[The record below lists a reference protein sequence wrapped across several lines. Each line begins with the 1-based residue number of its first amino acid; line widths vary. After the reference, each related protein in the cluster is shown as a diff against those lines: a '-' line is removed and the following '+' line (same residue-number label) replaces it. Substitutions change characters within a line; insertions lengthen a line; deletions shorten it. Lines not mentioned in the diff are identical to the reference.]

1 MGTPIKEAYLGF
13 AKWGWNG
20 DDRFMRC
27 RTCGGTLR
35 PQQTDVPFKT
45 GATTIVILKWLPVL
59 QCGQCGEIELEQAT
73 MHRVEELIWRVGG
86 AELAIIQF
94 AA

>member
-1 MGTPIKEAYLGF
+1 
-13 AKWGWNG
+13 
-20 DDRFMRC
+20 MRC

-35 PQQTDVPFKT
+35 PRNTDLPFKT
-45 GATTIVILKWLPVL
+45 GDTTIVILKALPVL

-73 MHRVEELIWRVGG
+73 MVRVEELLERVDAA
-86 AELAIIQF
+86 AELEIIRF